1 MTGVSVSDLSLAVI
15 ALAVAI
21 AVVALVPVLV
31 QLRRTAARAE
41 VLLTSVEGALPGLLA
56 DLEGLVERLNR
67 TTDTVGNLAAA
78 VERLER
84 LCSSTVRA
92 ADGVLERVGHA
103 TRDVVVPSLANI
115 VGLVSALR
123 EGLEWARPRRDRRR
137 DGA

>member
-1 MTGVSVSDLSLAVI
+1 MTGVSVSDLSLALI

-21 AVVALVPVLV
+21 AAVALVPVLV

-56 DLEGLVERLNR
+56 DLEELVERLNR
-67 TTDTVGNLAAA
+67 TTDTIGNLAAA
-78 VERLER
+78 V
-84 LCSSTVRA
+84 
-92 ADGVLERVGHA
+92 DGVFERVGHA

-123 EGLEWARPRRDRRR
+123 EGLEWALPRRDRRR